1 MQNIA
6 TKIAKIS
13 EEVRWVSN
21 TDIATKTKYY
31 NKLRT
36 LLPEVSSLS
45 RSSKCQ
51 FVYSWV
57 YCAEDRV
64 MPPVEIRKVFKD
76 LELNDWY
83 KAFPIDTLSRFSQVL
98 DIAETQRMITERQ
111 HRNWVFDFKQ
121 HQPKN
126 LSAFY
131 TWIIDVLMC
140 RTVFIAGFGVTPDVD
155 KLDKFLDNLYNLYL
169 SKYWK
174 DANISR
180 TISGSFRQSLSSYI
194 GDILY
199 DNILSSEGYKS
210 TSGII
215 KCYLFSYML
224 RKPKDRFHITKYSSS
239 IELRYILSSDN
250 QEVLKDIL
258 DQIRDTDL
266 VYLLRFLTASTTVL
280 PHSSYITDKDIVNF
294 TNFIWR
300 YYDKRYI
307 TT

>member
-1 MQNIA
+1 MQNPTEEIA
-6 TKIAKIS
+6 TIS
-13 EEVRWVSN
+13 EELRWVSN
-21 TDIATKTKYY
+21 TDTATKTKYY

-36 LLPEVSSLS
+36 LLPEMSNLS

-51 FVYSWV
+51 FVYSWL
-57 YCAEDRV
+57 YCAEGRV
-64 MPPVEIRKVFKD
+64 LPSVEIRKVFKD
-76 LELNDWY
+76 LTPTDWY
-83 KAFPIDTLSRFSQVL
+83 RAFPIDTLSRFSQVF
-98 DIAETQRMITERQ
+98 DIAETQCLTTERQ
-111 HRNWVFDFKQ
+111 HRNLIYDFKL

-131 TWIIDVLMC
+131 AWIIDVLMG
-140 RTVFIAGFGVTPDVD
+140 RTVFSTGFGVIPDSN
-155 KLDKFLDNLYNLYL
+155 KLDKFLDNLYNLYM

-180 TISGSFRQSLSSYI
+180 TISGSFTQSLSSYI

-199 DNILSSEGYKS
+199 DNILSDEGYKS
-210 TSGII
+210 TSACI

-239 IELRYILSSDN
+239 TELRYILSSDN

-258 DQIRDTDL
+258 DQLRDTDL

-280 PHSSYITDKDIVNF
+280 PHSSYITDSNIINF

>member
-13 EEVRWVSN
+13 EELRWVSN
-21 TDIATKTKYY
+21 TDIATKMKYY

-36 LLPEVSSLS
+36 LLPEVSKLS

-51 FVYSWV
+51 FVYSWL

-64 MPPVEIRKVFKD
+64 LPPVEIRKVFKD
-76 LELNDWY
+76 LEPNDWY
-83 KAFPIDTLSRFSQVL
+83 KAFPIDTLSRFSQVF
-98 DIAETQRMITERQ
+98 DTAETQRLITERQ
-111 HRNWVFDFKQ
+111 YRNLIFNFKQ

-131 TWIIDVLMC
+131 AWIIDVLMG
-140 RTVFIAGFGVTPDVD
+140 RTVFSTSFEVRPDFD

-180 TISGSFRQSLSSYI
+180 TISGSFTQSLSSYI
-194 GDILY
+194 GDILC
-199 DNILSSEGYKS
+199 DNILANEGYKS

-239 IELRYILSSDN
+239 IGLRYILFSDN
-250 QEVLKDIL
+250 QEVLKGIL
-258 DQIRDTDL
+258 DQLRDTDL
-266 VYLLRFLTASTTVL
+266 IYLLRFLTASTTIL
-280 PHSSYITDKDIVNF
+280 PHSSYITDSNIINF